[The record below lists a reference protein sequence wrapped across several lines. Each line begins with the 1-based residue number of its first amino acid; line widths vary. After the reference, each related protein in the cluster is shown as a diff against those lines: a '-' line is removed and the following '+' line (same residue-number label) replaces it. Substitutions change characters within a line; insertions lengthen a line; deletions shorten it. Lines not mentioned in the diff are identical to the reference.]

1 MDLPQPASAPGTT
14 NPQDAGPLPNERS
27 SPRADLHDALGWMV
41 LGLAIVIASWRMSRL
56 EDQHI
61 NPFTIPGLVPG
72 LLGAGMIL
80 IGAILGLRSW
90 ERHRRESA
98 DTPPM
103 TDGTA
108 HLRHKRVLLTIL
120 LCCGYSIVLIGHGLP
135 FWLASA
141 IYVTGSILVLDRLHL
156 APDVH
161 PFNLRALSRALL
173 IGAGSSIVVW
183 LVFERLFLV
192 RLP

>member
-1 MDLPQPASAPGTT
+1 MDLPQPDLAKPR
-14 NPQDAGPLPNERS
+14 DAGPPPDEAS

-41 LGLAIVIASWRMSRL
+41 LGLAIVIASWKMSRL

-61 NPFTIPGLVPG
+61 NPLTIPGLVPG
-72 LLGAGMIL
+72 LLGAGMII

-98 DTPPM
+98 HTAPTTDDT
-103 TDGTA
+103 A
-108 HLRHKRVLLTIL
+108 RLRRKRVLLTII

-135 FWLASA
+135 FWLASS
-141 IYVTGSILVLDRLHL
+141 IYVTGSILALDRLHL
-156 APDVH
+156 APDLH
-161 PFNLRALSRALL
+161 PFSLRSLSHALL
-173 IGAGSSIVVW
+173 VGVGSSIVVW